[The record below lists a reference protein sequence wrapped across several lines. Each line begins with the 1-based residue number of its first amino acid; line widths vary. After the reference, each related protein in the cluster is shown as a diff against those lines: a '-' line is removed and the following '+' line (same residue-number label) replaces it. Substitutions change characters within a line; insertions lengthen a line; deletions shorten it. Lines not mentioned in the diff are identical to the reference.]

1 MSAPVRPADGV
12 LFQPDEE
19 IQWWLRPS
27 SGGSRRGY
35 LRRRF
40 TRPVVAL
47 VVAGFAAALTFW
59 VVLPLLSGVRSDVTP
74 WLMPL
79 LLGTSVVAAGA
90 VLLLA
95 VGLLALLI
103 PEPACPPPP
112 RVVAD
117 LLYVI
122 TDRRVLV
129 VRASRGS
136 GRAYEPGDLAP
147 SDQAPS
153 TYRIE
158 EVRPGVGNILVGV
171 PGPAGWIPRMSLWGV
186 PEPTEVVARLQSW
199 AGEAPAQPAD

>member
-1 MSAPVRPADGV
+1 MSAPVRPADGT

-35 LRRRF
+35 LARRF

-47 VVAGFAAALTFW
+47 LVAGVATAVTFW
-59 VVLPLLSGVRSDVTP
+59 VVLPMLSDVRSDVTA
-74 WLMPL
+74 WLMPVL
-79 LLGTSVVAAGA
+79 LVAGLVAAGA
-90 VLLLA
+90 ILLLV

-136 GRAYEPGDLAP
+136 GRAYGPDDLAP
-147 SDQAPS
+147 TDQAPS

-171 PGPAGWIPRMSLWGV
+171 PGPGGWIPRMSLWGV
-186 PEPTEVVARLQSW
+186 PDPTEVVARLQSW
-199 AGEAPAQPAD
+199 AGRPDGQPAD